1 MYPILCIDALN
12 VKVRGGCMVT
22 SKAAPPGHRCGRRR
36 HRERAGGIWL
46 RDSKGVKFWLN
57 ILAQLKNRGHSTS
70 VDAAVKLH
78 SLGIRRIEGRHID
91 GGGPIP
97 PGRVRGTLGWNRAM
111 NHFMLASPDRLPR

>member
-1 MYPILCIDALN
+1 MESMNFQL
-12 VKVRGGCMVT
+12 GET
-22 SKAAPPGHRCGRRR
+22 
-36 HRERAGGIWL
+36 
-46 RDSKGVKFWLN
+46 
-57 ILAQLKNRGHSTS
+57 LKNRGHFTS

-111 NHFMLASPDRLPR
+111 NHFMLASPGDHHRRRSPEVTPAGTRPARTQPPTHTLTLTTSGNFVTS